1 MRLINFFA
9 STAALNAGAVLS
21 SSAPSTEPDAVGTSD
36 YESDEDVATSTGSPS
51 WAIIT
56 MTTPGP
62 LFVAPSAERCTA
74 EERAVWIGNQEF
86 GAAYQRAAANAW
98 GDSVDTV
105 TNLAPAY
112 PEISRHCLSCLG
124 DATQCG
130 RTNCF
135 APCLLDQSGE
145 ACRACINEN
154 CIPTMLTCTGAANMT
169 ELPLPPQPVASPAGP
184 STRPRPSRLPS
195 IQVPSRSVSSASESS
210 PAETGPGRLRASS
223 AGANWEDATAG
234 VRHKIMA
241 LLGNNGEMNFAT
253 YGAVIAIIAALVG
266 ILLKAIW

>member
-1 MRLINFFA
+1 MRLTNFFA
-9 STAALNAGAVLS
+9 STAALNAGAVYS
-21 SSAPSTEPDAVGTSD
+21 SSGPSTEPDAVGTG
-36 YESDEDVATSTGSPS
+36 ESDEDVATSTGSPS

-62 LFVAPSAERCTA
+62 LFVAPSTERCTA

-86 GAAYQRAAANAW
+86 GVAYQRAAANAW

-135 APCLLDQSGE
+135 APCLIDQSGE
-145 ACRACINEN
+145 ACRTCINKN

-169 ELPLPPQPVASPAGP
+169 ELPLPPQPVVSPASP
-184 STRPRPSRLPS
+184 STRPRPSTLPS
-195 IQVPSRSVSSASESS
+195 IQVPSRSVSSAREFT
-210 PAETGPGRLRASS
+210 PAETGPGRLRAST
-223 AGANWEDATAG
+223 ADANGEDAVAG
-234 VRHKIMA
+234 VQDKLMA
-241 LLGNNGEMNFAT
+241 LLGNNNAVT
-253 YGAVIAIIAALVG
+253 YGVVIAFIAALVG
-266 ILLKAIW
+266 ILLKANW